1 MATGQGEANARNG
14 SAGPAPNM
22 AKFVSQSAFHV
33 DWTVLMSRLIFF
45 IAVMVVVYLLL
56 KSYRSRISGESA
68 PGRTEPPPARAEDMV
83 RCVQC
88 GVHLPRSE
96 SIMAG
101 GNFYC
106 CEEHRRAHQA
116 SAGKNGG

>member
-1 MATGQGEANARNG
+1 
-14 SAGPAPNM
+14 M
-22 AKFVSQSAFHV
+22 AKFVTQDIFIRIGQY
-33 DWTVLMSRLIFF
+33 LMSRLIFF

-56 KSYRSRISGESA
+56 KSYRSRIPGEH
-68 PGRTEPPPARAEDMV
+68 PPKRTEPPPARAEDMV

-106 CEEHRRAHQA
+106 SEEHRRAHQGA
-116 SAGKNGG
+116 AGKNGG

>member
-1 MATGQGEANARNG
+1 
-14 SAGPAPNM
+14 
-22 AKFVSQSAFHV
+22 
-33 DWTVLMSRLIFF
+33 MSRLIFF
-45 IAVMVVVYLLL
+45 IAVVAVVYLLL
-56 KSYRSRISGESA
+56 KSYRNSISGEKPS
-68 PGRTEPPPARAEDMV
+68 GRTEPPPAHEEDMV